1 MDPVSK
7 ISSAEVKMV
16 APLLPHAQSK
26 GRSAGD
32 AAPADAKGQ
41 DDDTKFAQGLNRPMG
56 SNRRSAKKDDESPRT
71 DKASDTSPRF
81 QSSKS
86 ASSYHSSAVQIDVT
100 RDAAFPLDVYT
111 DVTDSLQ
118 FDAIYPQDTER
129 VENPPAEY
137 VRPAAGGADELHKLH
152 HGDKLQAVA
161 NEMNCIIMIR
171 DPNMM
176 GQTLMAEGHATKS
189 SHIKAKSSENGVT
202 AGFVAVEPRYTKLSQ
217 PAGKQAAAIQQS
229 LAAGCRKQRI
239 YLSLKRVQELIRR
252 QLVTYNTGP
261 NPHTST
267 FGPGNPSNDKS
278 MVVTSTYPQRGEVKF
293 ALKYN
298 AREKAFAV
306 DEIGIEGLERRYP
319 QPVLGLTNPLKPGAV
334 PSRFDAVCADYDLYA
349 VYDHAEANIDEA
361 EKVRPV
367 DVRPRPFSNFTPA
380 AREDA
385 NIEYDENY
393 AIPTEQHPEWLNVN
407 KMLGNV
413 IMAINTKV
421 TENETAQIIC
431 HHSDE
436 VGNPNSDSP
445 GFPLFA
451 IYPDGH
457 APSFHGK
464 FSRNESGQA
473 VKIAN
478 WDDLLTFNE
487 QSNSVGFNVP
497 KMNPRWAPLNVNTR
511 KSSIDE
517 SRDAALLIA
526 KTAAE
531 VVGETT
537 PGSLQRFEMVRK
549 AVEEVQRNVSES
561 LIIKQPNVLKFN
573 SEEPTDSELERN
585 RALQNQLADEL
596 TDISTTLT
604 SIFVAIKELQD
615 QADRTKPFAKQLAT
629 VFRDTLDNTVALLV
643 EKTDMMLPKIGIEPL
658 PILIQAKAAIL
669 NMNVEYTQVRSDL
682 YDITEEVIKLV
693 KNDYTLT
700 SEKHVDGLAAKK
712 FKSLF
717 KEMLKSTKKEAER
730 QATTALDLAKILVR
744 PRMMSDATRAGHQ
757 PLFDD
762 DSRRDRLSNIT
773 RLRESLAETNE
784 NILND
789 VFDDDGFPTSPEA
802 AYALLKTVTNVHR
815 EAIDEARNSQSPASD
830 IHKKAKLNAIAAF
843 DAVTELLQDPAR
855 HTMHRL
861 PNGLTP
867 LEAGSDI
874 HPVGLAVDRLNALER
889 LKTSLASFDFAIP
902 EGVFKE
908 SGELVSQR
916 AAHNFLT
923 EVEQLKALVVGKA
936 RPTVSLDRLANAGQ
950 ARMQRHIKRTDN
962 LSKADTLLSALG
974 VLGKDRMESTTDI
987 VKGNMSRD
995 KMIARL
1001 NKAKEIASIDTR
1013 AMPAELRNINFYT
1026 QDDAPL
1032 KACWAKVVAHV
1043 ARSIEEQTLLGV
1055 VAHKDTIE
1063 EKPTWVGRMLSRKQ
1077 EELAEAKIAE
1087 NNEIALIKGLEKAFG
1102 RISSKVGLKSPLS
1115 AKHVDVLLD
1124 PSMASAKERAAAGK
1138 ALANLDG
1145 KRTVRGYVE
1154 QAVRSAYAT
1163 SIKPVDGEARVRGHL
1178 PNVGVGVNS
1187 GFSVNNSLATSSGN
1201 PEQIL
1206 LFGGMI
1212 EGVVG
1217 GSAFIASDA
1226 SKVAKSYKQ
1235 FTPRGLQRQA
1245 RAIDDQKALGE
1256 DLVAQFKEKTG
1267 PEDRIRSAVLLHLG
1281 NKIQGKADPTAAKLR
1296 EGRSAFAMQAIGA
1309 LASVGSN
1316 GIMIARSGMNTA
1328 GAWAGVAAPTV
1339 VGVAVGGFSSLLT
1352 ATVSS
1357 AVSTGKTAHQA
1368 LRAGKFEK
1376 LNNDA
1381 LEKAKLVPPPSGDP
1395 QGANSVQQPA
1405 AGASAVDIAHHRLGK
1420 LNRPGR
1426 YWGETADFGF
1436 QTGVWGSSYGA
1447 LTALTVGGAAAA
1459 TVPMFAGAMFGGMS
1473 AYYMATFAF
1482 RAGLQAR
1489 RDETRDAIT
1498 DYLKG
1503 IATTDQIARLKSK
1516 CGIDANIDIN
1526 DEQAVGELKSKVVEE
1541 VLKREPELITD
1552 ILLTALRKEVS
1563 PLNSQRMDD
1572 VVTLRIALDSE
1583 KAKPEADRNAAIVVQ
1598 NEDQLETLAWDR
1610 LKISPTA
1617 AYLMGLGADPEHLL
1631 AIADSYQTKA
1641 MDALS
1646 RELLNF
1652 TINRIARLDSDM
1664 KGGNYKT
1671 TG

>member
-1 MDPVSK
+1 MNPVGNT
-7 ISSAEVKMV
+7 SSAEDKMV
-16 APLLPHAQSK
+16 APPSPQAQSK
-26 GRSAGD
+26 GLLTGN
-32 AAPADAKGQ
+32 AAPADDKGR
-41 DDDTKFAQGLNRPMG
+41 DDDYKFAKNMDKLIG
-56 SNRRSAKKDDESPRT
+56 SSRRSARKDEESPRT
-71 DKASDTSPRF
+71 DKASDASPRPERT
-81 QSSKS
+81 KRT
-86 ASSYHSSAVQIDVT
+86 SSYQSDNEQIDVT
-100 RDAAFPLDVYT
+100 QNTYAPDDFDADAT
-111 DVTDSLQ
+111 NNLQ
-118 FDAIYPQDTER
+118 FVSIYPQDER
-129 VENPPAEY
+129 RDEIPGADY
-137 VRPAAGGADELHKLH
+137 VRPAARGADDLRTLH

-161 NEMNCIIMIR
+161 DEMKCIIMIR
-171 DPNMM
+171 DPNVM

-217 PAGKQAAAIQQS
+217 PEGKQAAAIKQS
-229 LAAGCRKQRI
+229 LAARCKPQQI
-239 YLSLKRVQELIRR
+239 YLSLKRVQELI
-252 QLVTYNTGP
+252 QHNHVTYSTGP
-261 NPHTST
+261 DAYTPT
-267 FGPGNPSNDKS
+267 FGPEHAVERKRI
-278 MVVTSTYPQRGEVKF
+278 VVTSTYPQRGEVKF
-293 ALKYN
+293 ELRYDTLK
-298 AREKAFAV
+298 KAFAV
-306 DEIGIEGLERRYP
+306 YEIGIKGLERRSP
-319 QPVLGLTNPLKPGAV
+319 EPVMGLTNPLKDGAV
-334 PSRFDAVCADYDLYA
+334 PGRFDAVCADYDLFA
-349 VYDHAEANIDEA
+349 VHDHADAVVGDDQKI
-361 EKVRPV
+361 RPV

-380 AREDA
+380 KRESDKTLH
-385 NIEYDENY
+385 DQTY
-393 AIPTEQHPEWLNVN
+393 AIPKEEHPELLNVN

-413 IMAINTKV
+413 INAINTKV
-421 TENETAQIIC
+421 AESGTAQIVC

-451 IYPDGH
+451 IYPKEQASH
-457 APSFHGK
+457 FKETFP
-464 FSRNESGQA
+464 RNADGQA
-473 VKIAN
+473 VRIAN
-478 WDDLLTFNE
+478 WDDLLTFND
-487 QSNSVGFNVP
+487 QSERAGFNVP
-497 KMNPRWAPLNVNTR
+497 AMNPRWAAPR
-511 KSSIDE
+511 DGERESRIDE

-526 KTAAE
+526 ESAAA
-531 VVGETT
+531 VVGDTT
-537 PGSLQRFEMVRK
+537 PGSLQHFSMVRK

-561 LIIKQPNVLKFN
+561 LIIKKPNVLKLN
-573 SEEPTDSELERN
+573 SDQLTETELQQN
-585 RALQNQLADEL
+585 IVLQNQLALEL
-596 TDISTTLT
+596 KNISTTLT
-604 SIFVAIKELQD
+604 SVSVAIKELQD
-615 QADRTKPFAKQLAT
+615 QSDPTKPFAKQLAT
-629 VFRDTLDNTVALLV
+629 VFRDILDNTVALLL
-643 EKTDMMLPKIGIEPL
+643 EKTDKMRPTPPVQPQQSLKD
-658 PILIQAKAAIL
+658 AKAAIEGMAL
-669 NMNVEYTQVRSDL
+669 KYYALRNDL
-682 YDITEEVIKLV
+682 RDGTEEVISLV
-693 KNDYTLT
+693 KGGYTLT
-700 SEKHVDGLAAKK
+700 SEKHVDGLVESIV
-712 FKSLF
+712 KSLY
-717 KEMLKSTKKEAER
+717 KDMWKSNKSEAEI
-730 QATTALDLAKILVR
+730 QANTALELAKVLAR
-744 PRMMSDATRAGHQ
+744 PLKLAAPSYERPV
-757 PLFDD
+757 PLAETEL
-762 DSRRDRLSNIT
+762 RQDRLANIE
-773 RLRESLAETNE
+773 RLRESLGQTNRS
-784 NILND
+784 ILEG
-789 VFDDDGFPTSPEA
+789 VFDDDGLPLSAVA
-802 AYALLKTVTNVHR
+802 AHGLLKQVSDICDKAVS
-815 EAIDEARNSQSPASD
+815 EARTGQNSKHVIQE
-830 IHKKAKLNAIAAF
+830 KAQLNAIAAF
-843 DAVTELLQDPAR
+843 DAVTALLQDHENPTV
-855 HTMHRL
+855 HIL
-861 PNGLTP
+861 PPDLRP
-867 LEAGSDI
+867 LPAGSEI
-874 HPVGLAVDRLNALER
+874 RPVGSGVDRLNALDR
-889 LKTSLASFDFAIP
+889 LNASLLSFGFAVP
-902 EGVFKE
+902 TGVFDE
-908 SGELVSQR
+908 EGRIVSPR
-916 AAHNFLT
+916 AAHDFLT

-950 ARMQRHIKRTDN
+950 ARMQRHIKETDN
-962 LSKADTLLSALG
+962 LPKAATLLAALG
-974 VLGKDRMESTTDI
+974 VTGKGRMESTADI
-987 VKGNMSRD
+987 VKGVMPRE

-1001 NKAKEIASIDTR
+1001 SEAKKIALVDAR
-1013 AMPAELRNINFYT
+1013 AMPAELRNTNFYT

-1032 KACWAKVVAHV
+1032 KACWAKLVAHV
-1043 ARSIEEQTLLGV
+1043 ARSIEEETLLGV
-1055 VAHKDTIE
+1055 IAHKDTIE
-1063 EKPTWVGRMLSRKQ
+1063 EKPTWVGRVLGRKQ

-1087 NNEIALIKGLEKAFG
+1087 NKEIVLIRGLEKAFG
-1102 RISSKVGLKSPLS
+1102 RISSKVGLKASLS
-1115 AKHVDVLLD
+1115 DEKVKALLD
-1124 PSMASAKERAAAGK
+1124 PEMASAKERAAAVK

-1145 KRTVRGYVE
+1145 KRTFVGYVKRS
-1154 QAVRSAYAT
+1154 VKSAYAMT
-1163 SIKPVDGEARVRGHL
+1163 MKPVDGEARVRGHL

-1187 GFSVNNSLATSSGN
+1187 GFNVNNSLATSSGN
-1201 PEQIL
+1201 PDQVL
-1206 LFGGMI
+1206 RFGGMI

-1217 GSAFIASDA
+1217 GAAFIASDA

-1235 FTPRGLQRQA
+1235 FTPTGMQRQA
-1245 RAIDDQKALGE
+1245 RAVDDQKALGE
-1256 DLVAQFKEKTG
+1256 DLVARFKEKTG

-1652 TINRIARLDSDM
+1652 TINRIARLDDNL